1 MHVREAAQCSAEG
14 VRRWLH
20 PVAPAVTER
29 PEVEEETG
37 EEIVEPE

>member
-20 PVAPAVTER
+20 PVVTER